1 MYRFI
6 SGGLCFIF
14 ISLAAGLRIR
24 ISKKIQDPEPTY
36 IRHDLDPT
44 PKPGY
49 GFCPTGKPE
58 IRSATLPGVLFLDFI
73 TYRPRITSESD
84 QTSQEGNFS
93 LFFFN
98 QDKKSDNNIF

>member
-1 MYRFI
+1 MFYFHLPSSRVADPN
-6 SGGLCFIF
+6 LEDTDPDTT
-14 ISLAAGLRIR
+14 
-24 ISKKIQDPEPTY
+24 KKIQDPEPTY
-36 IRHDLDPT
+36 IGHDPDPT
-44 PKPGY
+44 SKPGS